1 MYIKKLVC
9 HAFMLTGCWQDHDP
23 ANSLWKEVSL
33 LRRGTVHKDKIA
45 FRIAIAANTQHFV
58 VNDELHYPF

>member
-1 MYIKKLVC
+1 
-9 HAFMLTGCWQDHDP
+9 MLTGCWQDHDP